1 MESTRRVI
9 MFIIF
14 LILLLLVFL
23 AIWMPFVNNL
33 NKDIWRTKWMLK
45 LIPLDI
51 IEKIKS
57 VQKYFNKQ
65 SLFATKFGK

>member
-1 MESTRRVI
+1 

-33 NKDIWRTKWMLK
+33 NKDIWRTK
-45 LIPLDI
+45 
-51 IEKIKS
+51 
-57 VQKYFNKQ
+57 
-65 SLFATKFGK
+65 